1 MENGPVESVAP
12 RRGFVPSPALPP
24 VTYGDLQIH
33 ALPEGRFTVGL
44 DKRFVPHTEGDP
56 SRAGT
61 LFISVTPF
69 LIRTPSETLLLDAG
83 LGEWAAGRGTEAL
96 LGALAARGVAPEA
109 VDRVVL
115 SHLHFDHAGGAIA
128 SVDGV
133 WRPTFSNAEYAVQ
146 EAELTAA
153 GYAGESARARDLVA
167 DTLDRAGQL
176 VLLHGD
182 GPVPG
187 SRAEVTVT
195 GGHTG
200 AHQIVRIPSGGLAV
214 IYGGDVLGTPSQVTR
229 RFVAKY
235 DADGAA
241 SQRWREVLARDAA
254 EHGHLLLFYHST
266 AAPAAF
272 VGETPKG
279 PLAVEPVDL

>member
-1 MENGPVESVAP
+1 M
-12 RRGFVPSPALPP
+12 
-24 VTYGDLQIH
+24 TYGDLQIH

-69 LIRTPSETLLLDAG
+69 LVRTPSETLLLDAG
-83 LGEWAAGRGTEAL
+83 LGEWAAGRGTEVL
-96 LGALAARGVAPEA
+96 LGGLAARGVAPEA

-115 SHLHFDHAGGAIA
+115 SHLHFDHAGGAVA
-128 SVDGV
+128 SVHGE
-133 WRPTFSNAEYAVQ
+133 WRPTFQNAEYAVQ
-146 EAELTAA
+146 QAELTAA
-153 GYAGESARARDLVA
+153 GYAGESLRARDLVA

-176 VLLHGD
+176 VLLDGD

-187 SRAEVTVT
+187 SRAEVAVT

-200 AHQIVRIPSGGLAV
+200 AHQLVRLPSGGLTAV
-214 IYGGDVLGTPSQVTR
+214 YGGDVMGTPGQVAR

-235 DADGAA
+235 DADGEA
-241 SQRWREVLARDAA
+241 SARWRDVLAREAA
-254 EHGHLLLFYHST
+254 EGGHLLLFYHST
-266 AAPAAF
+266 GAPAAF
-272 VGETPKG
+272 VSETPRG
-279 PLAVEPVDL
+279 PLAVEPVAL

>member
-1 MENGPVESVAP
+1 M
-12 RRGFVPSPALPP
+12 
-24 VTYGDLQIH
+24 TYGDLEIH

-44 DKRFVPHTEGDP
+44 DKRFVPHADGDP
-56 SRAGT
+56 ARPGT
-61 LFISVTPF
+61 LFISVMPF
-69 LIRTPSETLLLDAG
+69 LVRTPSETLLLDTG
-83 LGEWAAGRGTEAL
+83 LGEWAEGRGTETL
-96 LGALAARGVAPEA
+96 LEGLASHGVAPEA

-133 WRPTFSNAEYAVQ
+133 WRPTFQNAEYAVQ
-146 EAELTAA
+146 RAETTAA

-167 DTLDRAGQL
+167 ETLDRAGQL
-176 VLLHGD
+176 VWLDGD

-187 SRAEVTVT
+187 SRAEVQVT

-200 AHQIVRIPSGGLAV
+200 AHQIVRLPSSGLTAV
-214 IYGGDVLGTPSQVTR
+214 FGGDVLGTPGQVTR

-235 DADGAA
+235 DADGEA
-241 SQRWREVLARDAA
+241 SQRWREALARDAA

-266 AAPAAF
+266 ATPAAF

-279 PLAVEPVDL
+279 PLAVEPVAL

>member
-1 MENGPVESVAP
+1 M
-12 RRGFVPSPALPP
+12 
-24 VTYGDLQIH
+24 TYGDLEID

-44 DKRFVPHTEGDP
+44 DKRFVPHADGDAARP
-56 SRAGT
+56 GT

-69 LIRTPSETLLLDAG
+69 LVRTPSETLLLDTG
-83 LGEWAAGRGTEAL
+83 LGEWATGRGTEVL
-96 LGALAARGVAPEA
+96 LSALARRGVAPEA

-115 SHLHFDHAGGAIA
+115 SHLHFDHAGGAVA
-128 SVDGV
+128 SVDGAF
-133 WRPTFSNAEYAVQ
+133 RPTFSNAEYAVQ
-146 EAELTAA
+146 EAELTAD
-153 GYAGESARARDLVA
+153 GYSGESARARDLVA

-176 VLLHGD
+176 VLLDGD

-200 AHQIVRIPSGGLAV
+200 AHQIVRIPSGGLTAV
-214 IYGGDVLGTPSQVTR
+214 YGGDVMGTPGQVVR

-235 DADGAA
+235 DADGAQ
-241 SQRWREVLARDAA
+241 SQRWREVIAREAA

-266 AAPAAF
+266 GAPAAF
-272 VGETPKG
+272 VAETTKG
-279 PLAVEPVDL
+279 PLAVEPVEL